1 MTDLNT
7 LKAVVIDALEDMK
20 AKDIVVLDVKPL
32 TSVADLMVVAS
43 GTSTRHVKSIADR
56 VRERVKENGFM
67 PLGVEGEEASEWVLD
82 VKPLTSVADLMV
94 VASGTSTRH
103 VKSIADRVRE
113 RVKENGF
120 MPLGV
125 EGEEASEWVL
135 VDLGDIIVHVMQPD
149 TRRFYDL
156 EKLWSM
162 TPQDSAQG

>member
-20 AKDIVVLDVKPL
+20 AKDIV
-32 TSVADLMVVAS
+32 
-43 GTSTRHVKSIADR
+43 
-56 VRERVKENGFM
+56 
-67 PLGVEGEEASEWVLD
+67 VLD